1 MPCVVALIALI
12 FPRLAILLVVI
23 FSDFIGNAYKTVLW
37 PLLGFFFVPLTTL
50 AYAFAINRNGSVSG
64 GYLVLVVLAVLID
77 LGLLGASRRRRR
89 KGHKLVG
96 RHPVLA
102 SGASI
107 FHPPSVHKRID
118 LQSGNSCMRWV
129 LAVGLAIALGCD
141 RPDSTARV
149 ARPST
154 APMAPV
160 LPVIIVDAEHFYREH
175 GQYKPYLLEA
185 SAGVVLDA
193 SRFAFN
199 DPEKLLRLPNS
210 VHVIY
215 DNSVYVASWPQGG
228 KQMLTLDPA
237 SLRVRKG
244 GPFAGFAAGR
254 PAYVAIGF
262 EYPAEPGTEPR
273 FTPFWIGS
281 LVFR

>member
-50 AYAFAINRNGSVSG
+50 AYAFAINRNGSV
-64 GYLVLVVLAVLID
+64 
-77 LGLLGASRRRRR
+77 R
-89 KGHKLVG
+89 
-96 RHPVLA
+96 